1 MNTKK
6 SLGHF
11 PFGSDA
17 FEKTEL
23 AFIPDI
29 NGEDNS
35 DIEEVKS
42 SPFDATPS
50 DIKKRLE
57 NKAASDTSNSELVE
71 RDIPEVEDNEPV
83 KKKVASYYIEE
94 TLINRMKAYSDAIN
108 ASYSAVTSEAID
120 IYISKRGY

>member
-35 DIEEVKS
+35 SIDEIET

-50 DIKKRLE
+50 DIKKRLD
-57 NKAASDTSNSELVE
+57 NKATLDTTNSEIIE
-71 RDIPEVEDNEPV
+71 RDIPDVEDNEPV

-94 TLINRMKAYSDAIN
+94 TLINRMKAYSDAVN
-108 ASYSAVTSEAID
+108 ASYSAVTSDAIE
-120 IYISKRGY
+120 IFISKRGY